1 VSIGGAKRD
10 FWNSVGSAA
19 WRTDAR
25 SIAAGRMAILLMDR
39 HLGMIEKLKAEISNL
54 KSQISNLKSQI

>member
-19 WRTDAR
+19 WRIDAR
-25 SIAAGRMAILLMDR
+25 SIAAGRRAILLIDW
-39 HLGMIEKLKAEISNL
+39 HLGRNEKLKAES
-54 KSQISNLKSQI
+54 